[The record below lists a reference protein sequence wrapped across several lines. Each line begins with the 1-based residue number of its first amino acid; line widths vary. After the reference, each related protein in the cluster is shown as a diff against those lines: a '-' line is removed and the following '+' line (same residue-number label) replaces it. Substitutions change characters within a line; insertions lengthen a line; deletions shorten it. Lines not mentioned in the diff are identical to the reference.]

1 MLNSYCGVPLAL
13 DREHLAYAR
22 GRMAGRVSMD
32 LVAKLAANPEHSQAM
47 VREVAGARIEQLG
60 RVAIVPMRGIIVQRP
75 DFWTRYGY
83 DTSAS
88 QFAEINEALAADPTV
103 GAIVWDVDSP
113 GGVVAGV
120 PEAFARL
127 LALRGQKRIVAVAN
141 SMMASAAYWLSC
153 AADEVVASP
162 SALVGNIGIVHVH
175 VDYSKAND
183 MNGENYTYIYAGK
196 NKVEGNPDTPLSDNA
211 LSLIQD
217 RVDGAY
223 AQFVKS
229 VSQGRGVTPEAVRS
243 GFGSGAVLLAMAS
256 QSAGLSDRVAPM
268 SAVLKSLRARPDMP
282 AAGMSAAMRQAM
294 QRQAEAE

>member
-1 MLNSYCGVPLAL
+1 MLLSYCGMPLAIG
-13 DREHLAYAR
+13 REHLDYASGR
-22 GRMAGRVSMD
+22 TFGRMPVEM
-32 LVAKLAANPEHSQAM
+32 VAQLATSPQHPLAM
-47 VREVAGARIEQLG
+47 VREVAGARIEQMG
-60 RVAIVPMRGIIVQRP
+60 RVAIVSMRGLIVQRP
-75 DFWTRYGY
+75 DLWTRYGY

-88 QFAEINEALAADPTV
+88 QFAEVNEALVADPSV
-103 GAIVWDVDSP
+103 GSIVWDVDSP

-120 PEAFARL
+120 PEAWARL
-127 LALRGQKRIVAVAN
+127 YALRGQKRIVAVAN
-141 SMMASAAYWLSC
+141 SLMASAAYWLSS

-162 SALVGNIGIVHVH
+162 SALVGNIGVVHVH

-183 MNGENYTYIYAGK
+183 LAGQNYTYIYAGK
-196 NKVEGNPDTPLSDNA
+196 NKVAGHPDAPLSDDA

-243 GFGSGAVLLAMAS
+243 GFGQGAALMAVAG
-256 QSAGLSDRVAPM
+256 QSAGLVDRVA
-268 SAVLKSLRARPDMP
+268 SLASVLRSVRAKPD
-282 AAGMSAAMRQAM
+282 ASSGMSAAMRAAM